1 MEAQIEIPAGGSMDR
16 KKLIIAGSLTLAL
29 ALAGTTGIVLKSRS
43 AAASEKKGAA
53 AEGSEAGE
61 KKSPAAAA
69 TGKDGKNGKNG
80 KEKAPVPVSVAS
92 IAVAPISSYITA
104 TANLVAE
111 KEVKIL
117 SEADGRVASLLVEEG
132 TFVRKGASLVQLVR
146 GDAEMAEAKAR
157 VRFGNARMGW
167 ERARGMFE
175 QGLMS
180 QGDYD
185 KVAMEKDVA
194 QQELAEA
201 RWRLSKTTVRAPFD
215 GVIAVR
221 TVSAGQHVRPGDS
234 LFTITDFDPLVA
246 RIYLPE
252 RDVIGL
258 EEGRQVRLTLRAT
271 DEVRFAGRIRQI
283 SPIVDVATGTV
294 KVTVEAVRPPATVRP
309 GAFVS
314 VDIVRNTR
322 PAATVLPRE
331 AVLRE
336 LQASHVFVAE
346 NGFAKKRNVRLG
358 IEEGDRIEVLGGVK
372 AGEQV
377 IVAGQGG
384 LKDGS
389 PIRILDAPQE
399 KVAGL

>member
-1 MEAQIEIPAGGSMDR
+1 MER
-16 KKLIIAGSLTLAL
+16 KKLLLAGGLTLVL
-29 ALAGTTGIVLKSRS
+29 AVATAGGLILKSRNAQAAGGNGS
-43 AAASEKKGAA
+43 ASDDADAGDKKNAAAVAGKK
-53 AEGSEAGE
+53 
-61 KKSPAAAA
+61 
-69 TGKDGKNGKNG
+69 DKNG
-80 KEKAPVPVSVAS
+80 KEEKNGKAPVPVSVAS
-92 IAVAPISSYITA
+92 IALAPISSYITA

-111 KEVKIL
+111 NEVKVL
-117 SEADGRVASLLVEEG
+117 SEAEGRVASLLVEEG
-132 TFVRKGASLVQLVR
+132 KFVRKGAPLVQLVR
-146 GDAEMAEAKAR
+146 GDAEIAEAKAR
-157 VRFGNARMGW
+157 VRFSNARVAW
-167 ERARGMFE
+167 ERAKGMFDK
-175 QGLMS
+175 GLMS

-185 KVAMEKDVA
+185 KVVMEKEVA
-194 QQELAEA
+194 QSELAEA
-201 RWRLSKTTVRAPFD
+201 QWRLSKTTVRAPFD

-221 TVSAGQHVRPGDS
+221 TVSEGQHVRPGDS

-271 DEVRFAGRIRQI
+271 DQVRFGGRIRQI
-283 SPIVDVATGTV
+283 SPVVDTATGTV
-294 KVTVEAVRPPATVRP
+294 KVTVEAVRPPESVRP
-309 GAFVS
+309 GAFVA
-314 VDIVRNTR
+314 VDIVRSTR
-322 PAATVLPRE
+322 PSATVLPRE

-346 NGFAKKRNVRLG
+346 KGLAKKRSVTLG
-358 IEEGDRIEVLGGVK
+358 IEEGDRVEVLSGVK

-389 PIRILDAPQE
+389 PIKILAASQV

>member
-1 MEAQIEIPAGGSMDR
+1 MEAQIEVAPGGSMDR
-16 KKLIIAGSLTLAL
+16 KKLIVAASLTLVL
-29 ALAGTTGIVLKSRS
+29 ALAGGAGLYLKSRS
-43 AAASEKKGAA
+43 DSPGGGAAS
-53 AEGSEAGE
+53 SEDSKAGE
-61 KKSPAAAA
+61 KKNGAVAA
-69 TGKDGKNGKNG
+69 GKDGKDGDKAN
-80 KEKAPVPVSVAS
+80 EKAPVPVSVAA
-92 IAVAPISSYITA
+92 IAVAPISSYITS

-111 KEVKIL
+111 NEVKVL
-117 SEADGRVASLLVEEG
+117 SEAEGRVASLLVEEG
-132 TFVRKGASLVQLVR
+132 HFVKKGSPLVQLVR

-157 VRFGNARMGW
+157 VRFANARVGW

-175 QGLMS
+175 KGLMS

-185 KVAMEKDVA
+185 KIAMEKDVA

-201 RWRLSKTTVRAPFD
+201 QWRLSKTTVRAPFE

-221 TVSAGQHVRPGDS
+221 TVNPGQHVRPGDS

-252 RDVIGL
+252 RDVVGL
-258 EEGRQVRLTLRAT
+258 EEGRAVRLTLRAT
-271 DEVRFAGRIRQI
+271 EEVRFGGRIRQI
-283 SPIVDVATGTV
+283 SPVVDTATGTV
-294 KVTVEAVRPPATVRP
+294 KVTVEAVRPPASVRP

-314 VDIVRNTR
+314 VDIVRSTR

-336 LQASHVFVAE
+336 LQTSHVFVAE
-346 NGFAKKRNVRLG
+346 NGVAKKRNVQLG
-358 IEEGDRIEVLGGVK
+358 IEEGDRVEVLRGVR

-389 PIRILDAPQE
+389 PIKILGPSAV

>member
-1 MEAQIEIPAGGSMDR
+1 MEAQIDVAPGESMDR
-16 KKLIIAGSLTLAL
+16 KKLIVAATLTLIL
-29 ALAGTTGIVLKSRS
+29 AVAGGAGLYLKSRNDS
-43 AAASEKKGAA
+43 ATGGAAASDSKAD
-53 AEGSEAGE
+53 E
-61 KKSPAAAA
+61 KKSGAAVA
-69 TGKDGKNGKNG
+69 GKDGKDGDKS
-80 KEKAPVPVSVAS
+80 KEKAPVPVSVAA
-92 IAVAPISSYITA
+92 IAVAPISSYITS

-111 KEVKIL
+111 NEVKVL
-117 SEADGRVASLLVEEG
+117 SEAEGRVASLLVEEG
-132 TFVRKGASLVQLVR
+132 QLVKKGSPLVQLVR

-157 VRFGNARMGW
+157 VRFGNARVGW

-175 QGLMS
+175 KGLMS

-185 KVAMEKDVA
+185 KIVMEKDVA

-201 RWRLSKTTVRAPFD
+201 RWRLSKTTVRAPFE

-221 TVSAGQHVRPGDS
+221 TVNPGQHVRPGDS

-283 SPIVDVATGTV
+283 SPVVDTATGTV
-294 KVTVEAVRPPATVRP
+294 KVTVEAVHPPASVRP

-336 LQASHVFVAE
+336 LQTSHVFVAE
-346 NGFAKKRNVRLG
+346 NGVAKKRTVQLG
-358 IEEGDRIEVLGGVK
+358 IEEGDRVEVLGGVR

-377 IVAGQGG
+377 IIAGQGG

-389 PIRILDAPQE
+389 PIRILAPSAV

>member
-1 MEAQIEIPAGGSMDR
+1 MEAEIEVVPGGSMER
-16 KKLIIAGSLTLAL
+16 RKLIVAASLTLIL
-29 ALAGTTGIVLKSRS
+29 AVAGGAGLYLKSRS
-43 AAASEKKGAA
+43 DSAGGDASASDSKADEKKNGAA
-53 AEGSEAGE
+53 VAG
-61 KKSPAAAA
+61 KG
-69 TGKDGKNGKNG
+69 GKDGDKTN
-80 KEKAPVPVSVAS
+80 EKAPVPVSVAA
-92 IAVAPISSYITA
+92 IAVAPISSYITS

-111 KEVKIL
+111 NEVKVL
-117 SEADGRVASLLVEEG
+117 SEAEGRVAALLVEEG
-132 TFVRKGASLVQLVR
+132 QLVKKGSPLVQLVR

-157 VRFGNARMGW
+157 VRFGNARVGW

-175 QGLMS
+175 KGLMS

-185 KVAMEKDVA
+185 KLAMEKDVA

-201 RWRLSKTTVRAPFD
+201 RWRLSKTTVRAPFE

-221 TVSAGQHVRPGDS
+221 TVNPGQHVRPGDS

-271 DEVRFAGRIRQI
+271 DEIRFAGRIRQI
-283 SPIVDVATGTV
+283 SPVVDTATGTV
-294 KVTVEAVRPPATVRP
+294 KVTLEAVRPPASVRP

-336 LQASHVFVAE
+336 LQTSHVFVAE
-346 NGFAKKRNVRLG
+346 NGVAKKRNVQLG
-358 IEEGDRIEVLGGVK
+358 IEEGDRVEVLRGVR

-377 IVAGQGG
+377 IIAGQGG

-389 PIRILDAPQE
+389 PIKILAPSDV

>member
-1 MEAQIEIPAGGSMDR
+1 MDR
-16 KKLIIAGSLTLAL
+16 KKLIVAGGLTLAL
-29 ALAGTTGIVLKSRS
+29 ALAGATGIILKSRS
-43 AAASEKKGAA
+43 GSAADTTGAA
-53 AEGSEAGE
+53 ADGSEAGA
-61 KKSPAAAA
+61 KKNTAAPAA
-69 TGKDGKNGKNG
+69 GKNGKGGKNG

-92 IAVAPISSYITA
+92 IAVAPISSYITS

-111 KEVKIL
+111 NEVKIL
-117 SEADGRVASLLVEEG
+117 SEAEGRVALLLVEEG
-132 TFVRKGASLVQLVR
+132 AFVRKGSPLVQLVR

-157 VRFGNARMGW
+157 VRFGNSRMAW

-175 QGLMS
+175 KGLMS

-185 KVAMEKDVA
+185 KIAMEKEVA

-201 RWRLSKTTVRAPFD
+201 QWRLSKTTVRAPFD

-221 TVSAGQHVRPGDS
+221 TVSPGQHVRPGDS

-283 SPIVDVATGTV
+283 SPVVDIATGTV
-294 KVTVEAVRPPATVRP
+294 KVTVEAVRPPESVRP
-309 GAFVS
+309 GSFVS

-322 PAATVLPRE
+322 LAATVLPRE

-346 NGFAKKRNVRLG
+346 NGLAKKRSVRLG
-358 IEEGDRIEVLGGVK
+358 IEEGDRVEVLGGVR

-389 PIRILDAPQE
+389 PIKILGPSQV

>member
-1 MEAQIEIPAGGSMDR
+1 MEAQMEVPAGGAMDR
-16 KKLIIAGSLTLAL
+16 KKLIVAGGLTLAL
-29 ALAGTTGIVLKSRS
+29 AVAGAAGIILKSRS
-43 AAASEKKGAA
+43 DSAADKAAAAD
-53 AEGSEAGE
+53 GSEAGE
-61 KKSPAAAA
+61 KKNAAAVA
-69 TGKDGKNGKNG
+69 GKGGKNGKNG

-92 IAVAPISSYITA
+92 IAVGPISSYITA

-111 KEVKIL
+111 NEVKVL
-117 SEADGRVASLLVEEG
+117 SEAEGRVASLLVEEG
-132 TFVRKGASLVQLVR
+132 QFVKQGSPLVQLVR

-157 VRFGNARMGW
+157 VRFGNARIGW

-175 QGLMS
+175 KGLMS

-185 KVAMEKDVA
+185 KLAMEKDVA

-201 RWRLSKTTVRAPFD
+201 QWRLSKTTVRAPFG

-221 TVSAGQHVRPGDS
+221 TVNQGQHVRPGDS

-258 EEGRQVRLTLRAT
+258 EEGRAVRLTLRAT

-283 SPIVDVATGTV
+283 SPVVDTATGTV
-294 KVTVEAVRPPATVRP
+294 KVTVEAVHPPESVRP

-314 VDIVRNTR
+314 VDIVRHTR
-322 PAATVLPRE
+322 PSATVLPRE

-336 LQASHVFVAE
+336 LQSSHVFVAE
-346 NGFAKKRNVRLG
+346 NGVAKKRSVQLG
-358 IEEGDRIEVLGGVK
+358 IEEGDRVEVLGGVR

-377 IVAGQGG
+377 IIAGQGG

-389 PIRILDAPQE
+389 PIKVLDASQV

>member
-1 MEAQIEIPAGGSMDR
+1 MIAALEEKKMDDPAGGPPME
-16 KKLIIAGSLTLAL
+16 KKKVILAGGLTLLL
-29 ALAGTTGIVLKSRS
+29 ALGIGGGLMLKARNAEAAGG
-43 AAASEKKGAA
+43 KGAA
-53 AEGSEAGE
+53 ADAKAG
-61 KKSPAAAA
+61 KG
-69 TGKDGKNGKNG
+69 GKEEKNG
-80 KEKAPVPVSVAS
+80 KAPVPVSVAS
-92 IAVAPISSYITA
+92 IALAPISSYITA

-111 KEVKIL
+111 NEVKVL
-117 SEADGRVASLLVEEG
+117 SEAEGRVASLLVEEG
-132 TFVRKGASLVQLVR
+132 EFVRKGSPLVQLVR
-146 GDAEMAEAKAR
+146 GDAEMSEAKAR
-157 VRFGNARMGW
+157 VRFGNARVAW
-167 ERARGMFE
+167 ERAKGMFDK
-175 QGLMS
+175 GLTS

-185 KVAMEKDVA
+185 KIVMEKDVA

-201 RWRLSKTTVRAPFD
+201 QWRLSKTTVRAPFD

-221 TVSAGQHVRPGDS
+221 TVSEGQHVRPGDS

-258 EEGRQVRLTLRAT
+258 EIDRPVRLTLRAT
-271 DEVRFAGRIRQI
+271 EQVRFEGRIRQI
-283 SPIVDVATGTV
+283 SPVVDTATGTV
-294 KVTVEAVRPPATVRP
+294 KVTVEAVRPPESVRP
-309 GAFVS
+309 GAFVA

-322 PAATVLPRE
+322 PSATVLPRE

-346 NGFAKKRNVRLG
+346 KGVAKKRSVTLG
-358 IEEGDRIEVLGGVK
+358 IEEGDRVEVLSGVR

-389 PIRILDAPQE
+389 PIKILPASVV